1 MTNEEFIRLYN
12 DTDVKIE
19 TIAKR
24 LGCSCST
31 VRSNASRLGF
41 ANRRKITRRPA
52 PLCDDE
58 PPEELQEAISRR
70 IERRAA
76 ALRRGWSRADYLKRQ
91 MALPGQQRR
100 GPAVIATPAG
110 DTACFGAGIAPAF
123 MTGRLRTDKQVYRDR
138 KTQAKKECAAR
149 INHHQEGDRPS

>member
-70 IERRAA
+70 IQRRAA
-76 ALRRGWSRADYLKRQ
+76 ALRRGWSRADYMKRQ
-91 MALPGQQRR
+91 MALPGQHRR
-100 GPAVIATPAG
+100 GAMVISTPAG
-110 DTACFGAGIAPAF
+110 NVPCFGAGVAPAF
-123 MTGRLRTDKQVYRDR
+123 MTGHLRSEKQVARDR
-138 KTQAKKECAAR
+138 KEQAQKE
-149 INHHQEGDRPS
+149 STS

>member
-1 MTNEEFIRLYN
+1 MTDEEFCRLYN
-12 DTDVKIE
+12 DTEVKIE
-19 TIAKR
+19 TIARKM
-24 LGCSCST
+24 GYSPAT
-31 VRSNASRLGF
+31 VRSRASRLGF
-41 ANRRKITRRPA
+41 ATRRKPTRTPA

-100 GPAVIATPAG
+100 GTAVISTPAG
-110 DTACFGAGIAPAF
+110 DTACFGAGVAPAF
-123 MTGRLRTDKQVYRDR
+123 MTGRMRSDKQVYRDR
-138 KTQAKKECAAR
+138 KKQAAKEAAAR
-149 INHHQEGDRPS
+149 INHHQEGHGSS